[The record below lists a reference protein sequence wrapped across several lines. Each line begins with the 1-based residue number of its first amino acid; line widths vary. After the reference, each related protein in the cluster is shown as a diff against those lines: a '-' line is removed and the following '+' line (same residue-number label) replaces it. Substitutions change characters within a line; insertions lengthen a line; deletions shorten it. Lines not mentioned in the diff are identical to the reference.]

1 MTAETDSHPPP
12 EPFAAHE
19 SARRGGSIVMVLLVA
34 AGIVAVA
41 VALMTIGRAQAQPY
55 ILGLLALLAMVGLFN
70 LFAFAAGIIRF
81 TDRTADDPVMGRI
94 ADHSHDGLA
103 VTDSKGHVVYS
114 NAAYLALTGAATA
127 QDVRPVERVFIGNPD
142 VSEAV
147 FRLLKAAR
155 EVIERVKHREGP
167 VIVDQPSHA
176 FGPAGSTV
184 GARMQVADRLIG
196 YLVVES
202 ATPGF
207 FTADHADRLGA
218 IADLAGAAL
227 SNSQLARRVSELAA
241 TEERQ
246 RLARDLHDAV
256 NQTLWTAALTA
267 ESLLNDIDPDSEL
280 FHRADRLRQLN
291 RGALAEMRSLLLE
304 LRPDELAEVDL
315 AQLITHLLDALE
327 CRRTLDV
334 TAALDPV
341 RLEPDVHVAFYRI
354 AQESLGNVAQH
365 AELPVAWRSAWLPDR
380 PWNCASPTT
389 APGSILTRC
398 PAAISGSGS

>member
-1 MTAETDSHPPP
+1 
-12 EPFAAHE
+12 
-19 SARRGGSIVMVLLVA
+19 
-34 AGIVAVA
+34 
-41 VALMTIGRAQAQPY
+41 
-55 ILGLLALLAMVGLFN
+55 
-70 LFAFAAGIIRF
+70 
-81 TDRTADDPVMGRI
+81 
-94 ADHSHDGLA
+94 
-103 VTDSKGHVVYS
+103 
-114 NAAYLALTGAATA
+114 
-127 QDVRPVERVFIGNPD
+127 
-142 VSEAV
+142 
-147 FRLLKAAR
+147 
-155 EVIERVKHREGP
+155 
-167 VIVDQPSHA
+167 
-176 FGPAGSTV
+176 
-184 GARMQVADRLIG
+184 MQVADRLIG

-202 ATPGF
+202 ATHGF

-218 IADLAGAAL
+218 IADQAGAAL

-267 ESLLNDIDPDSEL
+267 ESLLNDIDADSEL

-304 LRPDELAEVDL
+304 LRPDELADVDL

-341 RLEPDVHVAFYRI
+341 RLDPDVHVAFYRI

-365 AELPVAWRSAWLPDR
+365 ANSRSLAVRLVAGPPVELCIADDGAGFDPDAGAGRPSRTQDHERACASRRSGVLGEQRSGPGHLDPSSVRSVTRTTVHRRRRPRPAARRRERLSRPVRRPRGDRRGRFGRSGIDRGRRPRARRRGHRPRDARHRRCRGDPAAASHPRRSGIVALSSFSERSAS
-380 PWNCASPTT
+380 AK
-389 APGSILTRC
+389 
-398 PAAISGSGS
+398 